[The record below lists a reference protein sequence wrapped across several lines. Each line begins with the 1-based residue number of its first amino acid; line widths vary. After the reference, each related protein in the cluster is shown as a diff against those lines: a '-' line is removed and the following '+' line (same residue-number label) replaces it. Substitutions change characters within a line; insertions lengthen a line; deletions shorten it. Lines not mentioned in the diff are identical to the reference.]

1 VIARAYVLIEIEYD
15 DKIVSA
21 TDMLRVVQNRMD
33 GYDAEGGVEIRL
45 LDELEIKKV
54 LS

>member
-1 VIARAYVLIEIEYD
+1 MARAYMLVEIEYD

-21 TDMLRVVQNRMD
+21 TDMLRVVEYRMD

-54 LS
+54 AS